1 VDHVDEAIVEQLEA
15 DGRLSHLTI
24 AERVGISRAAVAT
37 RLQRLVE
44 SGQVEVRGV
53 VHPTVLHRGAAAYFR
68 LAVDG
73 PAAPVAQ
80 ALAARD
86 DVPLVSLVTG
96 GFDLVAEV
104 RAADVARIDEV
115 AGALRSL
122 PRVRTVEA
130 LSYVEVLRDVVGPT
144 GEVSHT
150 LDGTDVA
157 LLAAL
162 QDDGRASYVDLAG
175 RVGLS
180 PAGARRRVLRLLE
193 GNVVRVGVVVRQTG
207 RDPMLG
213 LGVRLTGPHEPV
225 VEALLT
231 RPAVLF
237 LARTLGRFDLLLT
250 LRAHAADRLAEL
262 VDTVRGLPGV
272 HDVES
277 WSHLQVVKESY
288 ASAAVIARRS
298 SIEGTK

>member
-1 VDHVDEAIVEQLEA
+1 MDHVDEAIVEQLET
-15 DGRLSHLTI
+15 DGRLSHLAI
-24 AERVGISRAAVAT
+24 AERVGISRVAVAT
-37 RLQRLVE
+37 RLQRLVA

-53 VHPTVLHRGAAAYFR
+53 VHPAVLQRGTVAYFR

-73 PAAPVAQ
+73 PAAPVA
-80 ALAARD
+80 AELAARD
-86 DVPLVSLVTG
+86 DMPLVSLVTG
-96 GFDLVAEV
+96 SYDLVAEV
-104 RAADVARIDEV
+104 RTASAARVDEV
-115 AGALRSL
+115 AGTLRAL
-122 PRVRTVEA
+122 PRVRTAEV

-144 GEVSHT
+144 GEVGHT
-150 LDGTDVA
+150 LDDTDIA

-162 QDDGRASYVDLAG
+162 QDDGRASYVDLAAG
-175 RVGLS
+175 VGLS

-225 VEALLT
+225 VEALLA

-237 LARTLGRFDLLLT
+237 AARTLGAFDLLLT
-250 LRAHAADRLAEL
+250 LRAHAADHLAEL
-262 VDTVRGLPGV
+262 LDAIRALPGV

-277 WSHLQVVKESY
+277 WSHLHVVKESY
-288 ASAAVIARRS
+288 ASTEVIARRS
-298 SIEGTK
+298 STDGTT